1 MRIVTDQGA
10 DLSPEQIEGFDIKS
24 VPLNI
29 TINGKT
35 YISGVDIDA
44 KTFYEILEETQAF
57 PTTSQPSPGD
67 FARVYRELAKS
78 DHEILSIHM
87 SSGISG
93 TVNTARMGAEMVPE
107 ANVTVIDSKTLSCP
121 LGWQVEAAAKG
132 LRAGMNLA
140 EVTGLL
146 ERIQTYSEGMYVVPD
161 LKYLIHGGR
170 ISHLKGLMAS
180 ILKIKPVIGVTKDNG
195 KYYTL
200 GQEIVFSK
208 AIQRMVDNVAK
219 KISQGKALRIQML
232 HGNNPDGIADLRDRL
247 NRTYEC
253 WFNKTVAVAPF
264 LGAHTGPG
272 MVGFCVAPL
281 EIFDIPGLDIISKL
295 TYQME

>member
-1 MRIVTDQGA
+1 MQIVTDQGA
-10 DLSPEQIEGFDIKS
+10 DLSPEQIIGFNIQS

-29 TINGKT
+29 TINDKT

-44 KTFYEILEETQAF
+44 KTFYEILETTQAF

-67 FARVYRELAKS
+67 FARVYHELAKN
-78 DHEILSIHM
+78 DPEILSIHM

-107 ANVTVIDSKTLSCP
+107 ARVTVIDSKTLSCP

-132 LRAGMNLA
+132 LRAGMSLA

-146 ERIQTYSEGMYVVPD
+146 ERIQKYSEGMYVVPD

-180 ILKIKPVIGVTKDNG
+180 ILKIKPVIGVTKDDG

-200 GQEIVFSK
+200 GQDIVFSK
-208 AIQRMVDNVAK
+208 AIQRMVDNIAK
-219 KISQGKALRIQML
+219 KIPHGKALRIQIL
-232 HGNNPDGIADLRDRL
+232 HGNNPVMVEELRNRL
-247 NRTYEC
+247 NQAYDC

-272 MVGFCVAPL
+272 MVGFSVAPL
-281 EIFDIPGLDIISKL
+281 EIFDKPGLDIISILK
-295 TYQME
+295 QKMG